1 VTPIVWMWVLSLSGA
16 ALFFAAG
23 MMARRSPQTVGSAEH
38 VRRLEADRALLA
50 DEVARL
56 SRERTAPVPAI
67 VSNAAPSGPTQ
78 IRASDVAVELDTL
91 RRRAADLDELTRE
104 NDTLRITAASAEQ
117 LATRVA
123 ELEREVDFLRHEQ
136 MTARV
141 ARPVPATVQRRAGTA
156 PSALDA
162 LVVDL
167 KSGPGVTGAV
177 IADDL
182 GLLVAG
188 EAKTGVALAAVGGYL
203 VGVGARM
210 REFLGFQPAARI
222 LVEDD
227 AGNSVTATPMPGAS
241 AQLVAVVVTGSWR
254 KSD

>member
-1 VTPIVWMWVLSLSGA
+1 VTPIVWMWVLSVGGA
-16 ALFFAAG
+16 LLFFAAG
-23 MMARRSPQTVGSAEH
+23 MLARRLPEPAGSREH

-56 SRERTAPVPAI
+56 SRERAAPASMPA
-67 VSNAAPSGPTQ
+67 VNAAPTGPLP
-78 IRASDVAVELDTL
+78 IVDRELAVELDTL
-91 RRRAADLDELTRE
+91 RRRAADMDELHRE
-104 NDTLRITAASAEQ
+104 NDTLRTRAATAEQ
-117 LATRVA
+117 LAERVA
-123 ELEREVDFLRHEQ
+123 ELEREIDFLRHEQ
-136 MTARV
+136 LTARMQ
-141 ARPVPATVQRRAGTA
+141 RPVPQQTPRRAATEPTA
-156 PSALDA
+156 LEALLAD
-162 LVVDL
+162 VG
-167 KSGPGVTGAV
+167 SGPGVTGAV

-188 EAKTGVALAAVGGYL
+188 SASTGVALAAVGGYL

-222 LVEDD
+222 LVEDE

>member
-1 VTPIVWMWVLSLSGA
+1 VTPIAWMWTLSTAGA
-16 ALFFAAG
+16 LLFFAAG
-23 MMARRSPQTVGSAEH
+23 MLARRMPRAAGGGDY

-56 SRERTAPVPAI
+56 SRERPGPATSIAAPTGPVP
-67 VSNAAPSGPTQ
+67 VMDRESS
-78 IRASDVAVELDTL
+78 VEHDRL
-91 RRRAADLDELTRE
+91 RRRAADMDEITRE
-104 NDTLRITAASAEQ
+104 NDTLRTAAAGAEA
-117 LATRVA
+117 LKARVA

-136 MTARV
+136 LTARV
-141 ARPVPATVQRRAGTA
+141 SRPVPARVPRRAPTA
-156 PSALDA
+156 PSALEA
-162 LVVDL
+162 LL
-167 KSGPGVTGAV
+167 TELQSGPGVTGGV

-188 EAKTGVALAAVGGYL
+188 DHQSGVALAAVGGYL
-203 VGVGARM
+203 HGVGNRM
-210 REFLGFQPAARI
+210 REFLGFNPAARI

-254 KSD
+254 RSD